1 MKQRA
6 YFMTVINVVFC
17 VVGRACDKQ
26 TRDAFQIVALDWS
39 EIMGGYNTADSVVRD
54 RRVK

>member
-1 MKQRA
+1 
-6 YFMTVINVVFC
+6 MTVINVVFC